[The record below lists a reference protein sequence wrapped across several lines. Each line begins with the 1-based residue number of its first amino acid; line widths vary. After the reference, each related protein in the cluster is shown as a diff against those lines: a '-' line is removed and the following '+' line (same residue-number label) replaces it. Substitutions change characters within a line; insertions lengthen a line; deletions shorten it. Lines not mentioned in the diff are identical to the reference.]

1 MFAVAC
7 MLQFDITFPQ
17 MPCSWISLDAMDI
30 SGEMHLDV
38 VSLVAAAGPVPAEH
52 CDLDSIT
59 NCPPK
64 AFRVLWYNSLV
75 AQSINAVE
83 IQILLWLISDGH
95 WLRLDETVH
104 DEC

>member
-38 VSLVAAAGPVPAEH
+38 VSLVAAARPVPAEQS
-52 CDLDSIT
+52 DLDSIT
-59 NCPPK
+59 NCPSK
-64 AFRVLWYNSLV
+64 AF
-75 AQSINAVE
+75 
-83 IQILLWLISDGH
+83 
-95 WLRLDETVH
+95 
-104 DEC
+104 